1 MDIKTFEDLI
11 TWAREL
17 HTNLSQCL
25 SECSTKNP
33 DERAQALLT
42 YLAGH
47 ESELAR
53 ITAEFEKQADPKA
66 LKTRV
71 YDYLNNEHKRIKTHR
86 NCDGHYADLDFDGI
100 EREVFAFHDQLIDL
114 YDSLAGK
121 AEIPEAKE
129 LVESMRAM
137 EEHEAKRLAS
147 QVGRMDDL

>member
-17 HTNLSQCL
+17 HANLSRCL

-42 YLAGH
+42 YLADH

-53 ITAEFEKQADPKA
+53 ITDEFEKQADPKA

-71 YDYLNNEHKRIKTHR
+71 YDYLNNEHKRIKAHES
-86 NCDGHYADLDFDGI
+86 CDGHYANLDFDGI

-137 EEHEAKRLAS
+137 EEHEAMRLAS
-147 QVGRMDDL
+147 QIGRMNDL

>member
-1 MDIKTFEDLI
+1 MEISTFEDLI
-11 TWAREL
+11 MWAREL

-42 YLAGH
+42 YLAAH
-47 ESELAR
+47 EAELAR
-53 ITAEFEKQADPKA
+53 ITVEFEKQADPKA

-71 YDYLNNEHKRIKTHR
+71 YDYLNNEHKRIKGHR
-86 NCDGHYADLDFDGI
+86 SCDGHYANLDFDAI
-100 EREVFAFHDQLIDL
+100 EREIFAFHDQLVDL

-129 LVESMRAM
+129 LVDSMRAM
-137 EEHEAKRLAS
+137 EEHEAMRLAS
-147 QVGRMDDL
+147 QIGRMNDL